1 MFAAVMIEKLAPFME
16 LAFAHEELTLPI
28 LLMEVGSVSTFTAV
42 MPHLYGRLFLLSH
55 INTVYS

>member
-28 LLMEVGSVSTFTAV
+28 LLMKVGSMSTFTAI
-42 MPHLYGRLFLLSH
+42 MPLL
-55 INTVYS
+55 N